1 MSFGLQSF
9 GTFSFLSKESDE
21 GQIEQIFPSK
31 HVHHGQNGGKADG
44 FFSSDE
50 KMLRR
55 GCQVKF
61 FSSTEFRSKYSKI
74 SFLQMIPFFFRKYVI
89 LSDLMRQ

>member
-1 MSFGLQSF
+1 MKGKLNKSFPLNTYTTDKMAERQ
-9 GTFSFLSKESDE
+9 TD
-21 GQIEQIFPSK
+21 
-31 HVHHGQNGGKADG
+31 
-44 FFSSDE
+44 FFSVNE